1 MPSTI
6 LNIMDLLENWK
17 TVTENNEDISWLYIV
32 YQVINQCLLR
42 ISVL

>member
-6 LNIMDLLENWK
+6 LNIMDLLENWR

-32 YQVINQCLLR
+32 YQVNILQYLVQFL
-42 ISVL
+42 

>member
-32 YQVINQCLLR
+32 YQVTTQYLDR
-42 ISVL
+42 ILFL

>member
-32 YQVINQCLLR
+32 YQVTSQYSTS